1 MAVGTAHIALAG
13 SEIIAVYGVYKKKR
27 ERRNQKNEKKSN
39 VTAHG
44 VGNDLLPAGDH
55 GHGLGG

>member
-1 MAVGTAHIALAG
+1 MAVGTAHIALADL
-13 SEIIAVYGVYKKKR
+13 EIIAVYGDYNKKR

>member
-13 SEIIAVYGVYKKKR
+13 SEIIAVYGVYNKKR

-39 VTAHG
+39 VITHG